1 MHLVGS
7 RLEVL
12 PAQEV
17 GGSAV
22 TISDPGAVLFF
33 NHLTLL
39 TLISPCHEFGP
50 RLLAAHPDHI
60 TSEYFAILI
69 SLIINL

>member
-1 MHLVGS
+1 MHLVSPG
-7 RLEVL
+7 LEVL

-22 TISDPGAVLFF
+22 TIGDPGAVLFF

-39 TLISPCHEFGP
+39 TLISPRHEFGP

-60 TSEYFAILI
+60 KSEYFAIIMLYI
-69 SLIINL
+69 YR